1 MGLFH
6 LESHIDASGPI
17 FEGRAD
23 GIVDR
28 ALEDIIDEL
37 ADEGTTRIRTYLPTQ
52 YMYLGHHG
60 GTPET
65 NPIPRNAGYL
75 QAMIHSY
82 RAAPEV
88 RVITDDPVT
97 YGPWIE
103 GVSPGNLEVWKH
115 RRNPPPRRFPGYH
128 AFRKIAQ
135 QLDAEA
141 ETIAE
146 DRIRPYIG
154 ELNG

>member
-1 MGLFH
+1 MMLITLRGLVN
-6 LESHIDASGPI
+6 ASGPI

-23 GIVDR
+23 GIIRR
-28 ALEDIIDEL
+28 ALQDIEDEIGDE
-37 ADEGTTRIRTYLPTQ
+37 AVTRIRAYLPTQ

-60 GTPET
+60 GTPAT
-65 NPIPRNAGYL
+65 NPIPRNAGFL
-75 QAMIHSY
+75 QASVHTY
-82 RAAPEV
+82 RASAEV
-88 RVITDDPVT
+88 RMVTDDRVI

-103 GVSPGNLEVWKH
+103 GIAAGNLEIWKH

-135 QLDAEA
+135 QLNAEA
-141 ETIAE
+141 QDIAE
-146 DRIRPYIG
+146 RKLPPYIG